1 MNPIKKQ
8 PIAVAIA
15 VTVKAAPLLIPAAL
29 KILGLTKRMYDN
41 ETNVVR
47 AAINSRLTLV
57 CASSK

>member
-29 KILGLTKRMYDN
+29 KILGLTKGCM
-41 ETNVVR
+41 TMKQ
-47 AAINSRLTLV
+47 TW
-57 CASSK
+57 